1 MLATAV
7 LDIMSGL
14 PNPQWV
20 LDPDVAKQICDYILS
35 TQPLTGVQQVAVPG
49 LGYRGLLVDLPDCNA
64 ADTTMRV
71 FNGLIKIG
79 DTFFADSEHRIEHLL
94 LDSAG
99 GAVDASLIEHARNS
113 IK

>member
-1 MLATAV
+1 MPSTAV

-20 LDPDVAKQICDYILS
+20 LAPDVAKQICDFILS
-35 TQPLTGVQQVAVPG
+35 AQPLRNVRPEAFPG
-49 LGYRGLLVDLPDCNA
+49 LGYRGLLVELPDCQA
-64 ADTTMRV
+64 AGTTIRV
-71 FNGLIKIG
+71 FNGLVELG
-79 DTFFADSEHRIEHLL
+79 NTVFQDSEHHIENLL

-99 GAVDASLIEHARNS
+99 GSVDSTLIEHARNS

>member
-1 MLATAV
+1 MPATAV

-20 LDPDVAKQICDYILS
+20 LAPDVARQICDFILS
-35 TQPLTGVQQVAVPG
+35 TQPLSNVQPEAIPG
-49 LGYRGLLVDLPDCNA
+49 LGYRGLLVELPDCQA

-71 FNGLIKIG
+71 FNGLVNVGNI
-79 DTFFADSEHRIEHLL
+79 FFHDREHHIEHLL

-99 GAVDASLIEHARNS
+99 GAVDANLIEYVRNS
-113 IK
+113 LK